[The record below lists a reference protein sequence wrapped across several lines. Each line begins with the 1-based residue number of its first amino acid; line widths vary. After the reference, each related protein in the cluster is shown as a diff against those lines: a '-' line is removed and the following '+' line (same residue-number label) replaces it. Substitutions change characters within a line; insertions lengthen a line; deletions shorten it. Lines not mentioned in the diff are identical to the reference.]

1 MISLQGQASKL
12 EKADGLEGQKIQR
25 KLNVIYERKR
35 QIKDLSQSRREKL
48 QTALLLALFYQNLE
62 EVRGF

>member
-1 MISLQGQASKL
+1 MMSLQEQASRL
-12 EKADGLEGQKIQR
+12 ADGLEGQMIQH
-25 KLNVIYERKR
+25 KLAVIHERKR

-62 EVRGF
+62 EVGGF